1 MTSSLPQ
8 VQELQ
13 GRPIGRRLVSVRQGS
28 RGSELGGQGAR
39 VKVSLAERYM
49 AVGTEVG
56 TRTSVA
62 SHLFVVLVISQ
73 ILVWKSA
80 SRFGT

>member
-1 MTSSLPQ
+1 M
-8 VQELQ
+8 QEQ
-13 GRPIGRRLVSVRQGS
+13 QARPIGRRLVSARQGS

-62 SHLFVVLVISQ
+62 SHLVVVLEISK

-80 SRFGT
+80 SIIGT